1 MRRRSRGSWDM
12 RFFLGMVVGVLMTIA
27 VAYLID
33 ASSSGPAES
42 TAQVERKPMVNW
54 DVVDKDWQSFTH
66 GVRNTWNKLAS
77 IR

>member
-1 MRRRSRGSWDM
+1 M
-12 RFFLGMVVGVLMTIA
+12 RFFLGMVVGVLLTIA

-33 ASSSGPAES
+33 ASSTPSTDT
-42 TAQVERKPMVNW
+42 TAQVDHRPLVNW

>member
-1 MRRRSRGSWDM
+1 M
-12 RFFLGMVVGVLMTIA
+12 RFILGIIVGCAITVGGAYVADAILPSA
-27 VAYLID
+27 VA
-33 ASSSGPAES
+33 
-42 TAQVERKPMVNW
+42 KPMVNW